1 MGLNLMNVIHLNQAH
16 LGEVYQIALCHQ
28 SNKADIYRL
37 FELGL
42 TIGSSFTILRKCQS
56 FGVIELAL
64 ETSRLCIDLELAALF
79 LVTPK

>member
-1 MGLNLMNVIHLNQAH
+1 MNAINLNQAH
-16 LGEVYQIALCHQ
+16 LGEVYQIARCDE

-42 TIGSSFTILRKCQS
+42 TIGSSFIILRKCQA
-56 FGVIELAL
+56 FGMIELAL

-79 LVTPK
+79 LVTRK

>member
-1 MGLNLMNVIHLNQAH
+1 MNAIGLNQAH
-16 LGEVYQIALCHQ
+16 LGGVYQIARYNNSQKEDL
-28 SNKADIYRL
+28 YRL

-56 FGVIELAL
+56 FGIIELAL

-79 LVTPK
+79 LVTQK